1 MDGLQAR
8 FKYYVSQAD
17 KELSNYPKI
26 VKLEQ
31 QTGIQKTYLA
41 ASVVAIES
49 TDKADDTQW
58 LTYWLFLP
66 TFNGAKV
73 VYAKGIRPFLL
84 EYEYDVDKNISKL
97 NKKVVDDV
105 LDSSSSNKDD

>member
-1 MDGLQAR
+1 HEMDGLQAR

-41 ASVVAIES
+41 ASVVA
-49 TDKADDTQW
+49 
-58 LTYWLFLP
+58 
-66 TFNGAKV
+66 KV

-105 LDSSSSNKDD
+105 LDSSS